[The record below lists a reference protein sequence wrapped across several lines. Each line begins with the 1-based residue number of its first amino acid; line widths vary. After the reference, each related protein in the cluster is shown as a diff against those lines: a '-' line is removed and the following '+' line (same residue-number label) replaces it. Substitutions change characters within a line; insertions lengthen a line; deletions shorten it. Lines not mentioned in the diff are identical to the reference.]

1 MFEQIT
7 HDKTASCKKVQVGD
21 NRGFGRVI
29 IVYVKESTD
38 KNLNYGS
45 KTLENNLCT
54 YGYQVLLLISQ
65 RVKRNVFIPQCTHE
79 HPLAA
84 SH

>member
-7 HDKTASCKKVQVGD
+7 HDKTASWKKVQVGD

-38 KNLNYGS
+38 KNLTMAQKS
-45 KTLENNLCT
+45 WKTIH
-54 YGYQVLLLISQ
+54 VLTVI
-65 RVKRNVFIPQCTHE
+65 KFYY
-79 HPLAA
+79 
-84 SH
+84 